1 MTENTERTKNTVK
14 TNFRSLVESAR
25 AFSLT
30 GWLSSWWSSTDIIIS
45 CIKSFS
51 SGQIEARIYSAS
63 LFHNLFP
70 ILLNYIFLIIRRFI
84 NVKIVQLLRYF
95 VKHIIQQFYSVS
107 NRLKSKRYQFID
119 TMLHNTS
126 IILSSNDHQLSIQ
139 IRVIASSISDFVW
152 PFTIRHCEVLTATIG
167 DFVEWIIS

>member
-1 MTENTERTKNTVK
+1 MIENTERTKNTVK

-25 AFSLT
+25 AFSST
-30 GWLSSWWSSTDIIIS
+30 RCLSSWWSSTDGIIS

-95 VKHIIQQFYSVS
+95 VKYIIQQFYSIS
-107 NRLKSKRYQFID
+107 NRFKSKRYQFID
-119 TMLHNTS
+119 TMFHNTS
-126 IILSSNDHQLSIQ
+126 IILSSNDHQLSVH
-139 IRVIASSISDFVW
+139 IRVIVIFISDCAY
-152 PFTIRHCEVLTATIG
+152 PSTIRLCVVKTVSTTDLI
-167 DFVEWIIS
+167 EWIIS

>member
-14 TNFRSLVESAR
+14 TNFRSWVESAR
-25 AFSLT
+25 AFSST
-30 GWLSSWWSSTDIIIS
+30 RCLSSWWSSIDVIIS

-84 NVKIVQLLRYF
+84 NVKIIQVQRDV
-95 VKHIIQQFYSVS
+95 VKYIIQQFYSIS
-107 NRLKSKRYQFID
+107 NRFKSKRYQFID
-119 TMLHNTS
+119 TMLHNIT
-126 IILSSNDHQLSIQ
+126 IIPSSNDHQLSVQ
-139 IRVIASSISDFVW
+139 IRVITAASD
-152 PFTIRHCEVLTATIG
+152 PFACPSTIRHCEVLTATIG